1 VTVDGPG
8 RDGLG
13 RDGPARDRVAAE
25 RARTVERIAGL
36 ERDLQR
42 LFDATADSP
51 DDEHDPEGATIGFE
65 RAQVTALLTAARAQ
79 LAEID
84 ALAERLRTGDVGT
97 CERCGGPIGAERLE
111 ARPATTVCV
120 TCAR

>member
-1 VTVDGPG
+1 MVD
-8 RDGLG
+8 
-13 RDGPARDRVAAE
+13 DRIAVE
-25 RARTVERIAGL
+25 RARTLDRIAGL

-65 RAQVTALLTAARAQ
+65 RAQVTALLAAAHAR

-84 ALAERLRTGDVGT
+84 ALTERLAAGAVGT
-97 CERCGGPIGAERLE
+97 CERCAGPIGAERLE
-111 ARPATTVCV
+111 ARPTATVCV
-120 TCAR
+120 SCAR

>member
-1 VTVDGPG
+1 VAD
-8 RDGLG
+8 
-13 RDGPARDRVAAE
+13 DRVAAE
-25 RARTVERIAGL
+25 RARTRQRIAGL

-65 RAQVTALLTAARAQ
+65 RAQVAALLSAARAQ

-84 ALAERLRTGDVGT
+84 ALAERVVAGEVGT

-120 TCAR
+120 ACAR

>member
-1 VTVDGPG
+1 VTGGGP
-8 RDGLG
+8 RREVAD
-13 RDGPARDRVAAE
+13 DRVAAE
-25 RARTVERIAGL
+25 RARTVHRIAGL

-65 RAQVTALLTAARAQ
+65 RAQVTALLAAAHTQ

-84 ALAERLRTGDVGT
+84 ALTERLASGAVGT
-97 CERCGGPIGAERLE
+97 CERCGQPIGAERLD

-120 TCAR
+120 ACAR

>member
-8 RDGLG
+8 RDGPG
-13 RDGPARDRVAAE
+13 RIGPGREGPAHGRVAAD

-65 RAQVTALLTAARAQ
+65 RAQVTALLTAARVQ

-84 ALAERLRTGDVGT
+84 ALA
-97 CERCGGPIGAERLE
+97 
-111 ARPATTVCV
+111 
-120 TCAR
+120 